1 MKSFKS
7 LFALLAIAS
16 LTFAC
21 SSVTDASFND
31 DALNA
36 PAIEQATPGNV
47 SSGGSFDP
55 EPIILKPKM

>member
-16 LTFAC
+16 LSFAC

-36 PAIEQATPGNV
+36 PVIEQATPGNV
-47 SSGGSFDP
+47 NGIDP
-55 EPIILKPKM
+55 DPIILKPVV